1 MRLLLFLFF
10 LFAPQAL
17 AQTGWLFGYEANDGS
32 LPAEIRFVHPSV
44 AWVRSASCSA
54 LLSFDFTKSFFEGIH
69 DRLIFGTT
77 SFPLAPNYVCEAG
90 YQELA
95 SLHCN
100 SSCAAAQA
108 GDGSDAVSNRKEID
122 VKIGR
127 AKIGRAQA
135 AHADKRRAIGIENIG
150 NLVSNT

>member
-1 MRLLLFLFF
+1 MRLSLFLFF
-10 LFAPQAL
+10 LFVPQAL

-54 LLSFDFTKSFFEGIH
+54 LLSLGFDFTKSFFEGIH
-69 DRLIFGTT
+69 DGLILRTT
-77 SFPLAPNYVCEAG
+77 SFPLAPNCVCEAG

-100 SSCAAAQA
+100 CSCAAAQA
-108 GDGSDAVSNRKEID
+108 GNGSDAVSNRKEID

-127 AKIGRAQA
+127 TKIQT
-135 AHADKRRAIGIENIG
+135 IEGIE
-150 NLVSNT
+150 